1 MKIAIAGSHGL
12 IGTNL
17 VTHFRK
23 SNKNVVRIVR
33 SKEQNGIYWDPETGY
48 INHENLEG
56 CDVIINLCGE
66 KIASLNPF
74 FKNKS
79 KLISSRVNTNLILSK
94 TIAKLKN
101 PPKFFITASATGIYK
116 PSKRRIT
123 ESSKFNRGFLA
134 QLALEWEEASKFYS
148 TDKTKIIN
156 LRLGQVISHD
166 SFYFKALSNISK
178 YMKISSFG
186 NGRQRWPWV
195 SIDDIN
201 GAMEFI
207 IESGQIEGAV
217 NVTNPKLLSCR
228 EILKNFSTYNNSFN
242 FIRVPRI
249 LIRLS
254 TNTYSREILLND
266 YPVFPEKL
274 LSSGFVFKDK
284 SLENYLNNM
293 N

>member
-23 SNKNVVRIVR
+23 SNNNVSRIVR
-33 SKEQNGIYWDPETGY
+33 SKEQNGIYWNPVTGY

-56 CDVIINLCGE
+56 YDVIINLCGE

-79 KLISSRVNTNLILSK
+79 NLISSRVTTNMILSK
-94 TIAKLKN
+94 TIAKLNN

-116 PSKRRIT
+116 PSKRRII
-123 ESSKFNRGFLA
+123 ESSNFNQGFLA
-134 QLALEWEEASKFYS
+134 QLALEWEEASKFYCKE
-148 TDKTKIIN
+148 KTKIIN
-156 LRLGQVISHD
+156 LRFGQVISSD
-166 SFYFKALSNISK
+166 SFYFKSISNISK

-195 SIDDIN
+195 SINDIN
-201 GAMEFI
+201 EAIDFI
-207 IESGQIEGAV
+207 IESNQIEGAV
-217 NVTNPKLLSCR
+217 NLTNPNLLSCK
-228 EILKNFSTYNNSFN
+228 EILKIFSTYNNSSN
-242 FIRVPRI
+242 FIRIPKI
-249 LIRLS
+249 FIKLS
-254 TNTYSREILLND
+254 TNIYSREILLND

-274 LSSGFVFKDK
+274 LNSGFVFKEN
-284 SLENYLNNM
+284 SLENYLSSM

>member
-23 SNKNVVRIVR
+23 SNNNVSRIVR
-33 SKEQNGIYWDPETGY
+33 SKEQNGIYWNPVTGY

-56 CDVIINLCGE
+56 YDVIINLCGE

-79 KLISSRVNTNLILSK
+79 NLISSRVTTNMILSK
-94 TIAKLKN
+94 TIAKLNN

-116 PSKRRIT
+116 PSKRRII
-123 ESSKFNRGFLA
+123 ESSNFNQGFLA
-134 QLALEWEEASKFYS
+134 QLALEWEEASKFYCKE
-148 TDKTKIIN
+148 KTKIIN
-156 LRLGQVISHD
+156 LRFGQVISSD
-166 SFYFKALSNISK
+166 SFYFKSISNISK

-195 SIDDIN
+195 SINDIN
-201 GAMEFI
+201 EAIDFI
-207 IESGQIEGAV
+207 IESNQIEGAV
-217 NVTNPKLLSCR
+217 NLTNPNLLSCK
-228 EILKNFSTYNNSFN
+228 EILKIFSTYNNSSN
-242 FIRVPRI
+242 FIRIPKI
-249 LIRLS
+249 FIKLS
-254 TNTYSREILLND
+254 TNIYSREILLND

-274 LSSGFVFKDK
+274 F
-284 SLENYLNNM
+284 
-293 N
+293 

>member
-17 VTHFRK
+17 VTYFRK
-23 SNKNVVRIVR
+23 SNNNVTRIVR

-148 TDKTKIIN
+148 NNKTKIIN

-201 GAMEFI
+201 EAIEFI

-217 NVTNPKLLSCR
+217 NVTNPNLLSC
-228 EILKNFSTYNNSFN
+228 
-242 FIRVPRI
+242 
-249 LIRLS
+249 
-254 TNTYSREILLND
+254 
-266 YPVFPEKL
+266 
-274 LSSGFVFKDK
+274 
-284 SLENYLNNM
+284 
-293 N
+293 

>member
-23 SNKNVVRIVR
+23 SNNNVSRIVR
-33 SKEQNGIYWDPETGY
+33 SKEQNGIYWNPVTGY

-56 CDVIINLCGE
+56 YDVIINLCGE

-79 KLISSRVNTNLILSK
+79 NLISSRVTTNMILSK
-94 TIAKLKN
+94 TIAKLNN

-116 PSKRRIT
+116 PSKRRII
-123 ESSKFNRGFLA
+123 ESSNFNQGFLA
-134 QLALEWEEASKFYS
+134 QLALEWEEASKFYCKE
-148 TDKTKIIN
+148 KTKIIN
-156 LRLGQVISHD
+156 LRFGQVISSD
-166 SFYFKALSNISK
+166 SFYFKSISNISK

-195 SIDDIN
+195 SINDIN
-201 GAMEFI
+201 EAIDFI
-207 IESGQIEGAV
+207 IESNQIEGAV
-217 NVTNPKLLSCR
+217 NLTNPNLLSCK
-228 EILKNFSTYNNSFN
+228 EILKIFSTYNNSSN
-242 FIRVPRI
+242 FIRIPKI
-249 LIRLS
+249 FIKLS
-254 TNTYSREILLND
+254 TNIYSREILLND

-274 LSSGFVFKDK
+274 LNSSFVFKEK
-284 SLENYLNNM
+284 SLENYLSSM

>member
-23 SNKNVVRIVR
+23 LNNNVTRIVR
-33 SKEQNGIYWDPETGY
+33 SKDQNGIYWDPRTGY
-48 INHENLEG
+48 INHENLDG
-56 CDVIINLCGE
+56 YDVIINLCGE

-74 FKNKS
+74 FKNKNN
-79 KLISSRVNTNLILSK
+79 LISSRVNTNLILSK
-94 TIAKLKN
+94 TIAKLNN

-123 ESSKFNRGFLA
+123 ESSKFNQGFLA

-148 TDKTKIIN
+148 NDKTKIIN
-156 LRLGQVISHD
+156 LRLGQVISSD
-166 SFYFKALSNISK
+166 SFYFKAMSNISK

-195 SIDDIN
+195 SINDISKSID
-201 GAMEFI
+201 FI
-207 IESGQIEGAV
+207 IESNQIEGAV
-217 NVTNPKLLSCR
+217 NVTNPNLLSCK
-228 EILKNFSTYNNSFN
+228 EVLKTFSSYNNSFN
-242 FIRVPRI
+242 FIRVPKI
-249 LIRLS
+249 FIKLS

-274 LSSGFVFKDK
+274 LSSGFVFNEKN
-284 SLENYLNNM
+284 LENHLKNM

>member
-148 TDKTKIIN
+148 NNKTKIIN

>member
-23 SNKNVVRIVR
+23 SNNNVSRIVR
-33 SKEQNGIYWDPETGY
+33 SKEQNGIYWNPVTGY

-56 CDVIINLCGE
+56 YDVIINLCGE

-79 KLISSRVNTNLILSK
+79 NLISSRVTTNMILSK
-94 TIAKLKN
+94 TIAKLNN

-116 PSKRRIT
+116 PSKRRII
-123 ESSKFNRGFLA
+123 ESSNFNQGFLA
-134 QLALEWEEASKFYS
+134 QLALEWEEASKFYCKE
-148 TDKTKIIN
+148 KTKIIN
-156 LRLGQVISHD
+156 LRFGQVISSD
-166 SFYFKALSNISK
+166 SFYFKSISNISK

-195 SIDDIN
+195 SINDIN
-201 GAMEFI
+201 EAIDFI
-207 IESGQIEGAV
+207 IESNQIEGAV
-217 NVTNPKLLSCR
+217 NLTNPNLLSCK
-228 EILKNFSTYNNSFN
+228 EILKIFSTYNNSSN
-242 FIRVPRI
+242 FIRIPKI
-249 LIRLS
+249 FIKLS
-254 TNTYSREILLND
+254 TNIYSREILLND
-266 YPVFPEKL
+266 YPVFPKKL
-274 LSSGFVFKDK
+274 LNSGFVFKEK
-284 SLENYLNNM
+284 SLENYLSSM

>member
-12 IGTNL
+12 IGNNL

-23 SNKNVVRIVR
+23 SNNNVSRIVR
-33 SKEQNGIYWDPETGY
+33 SKEQNGIYWNPVTGY

-56 CDVIINLCGE
+56 YDVIINLCGE

-79 KLISSRVNTNLILSK
+79 NLISSRVTTNMILSK
-94 TIAKLKN
+94 TIAKLNN

-116 PSKRRIT
+116 PSKRRII
-123 ESSKFNRGFLA
+123 ESSNFNQGFLA
-134 QLALEWEEASKFYS
+134 QLALEWEEASKFYCK
-148 TDKTKIIN
+148 DKTKIIN
-156 LRLGQVISHD
+156 LRFGQVISSD
-166 SFYFKALSNISK
+166 SFYFKSISNISK

-195 SIDDIN
+195 SINDIN
-201 GAMEFI
+201 EAIDFI
-207 IESGQIEGAV
+207 IESNQIEGAV
-217 NVTNPKLLSCR
+217 NLTNPNLLSCK
-228 EILKNFSTYNNSFN
+228 EILKIFSTYNNSSN
-242 FIRVPRI
+242 FIRIPKI
-249 LIRLS
+249 FIKLS
-254 TNTYSREILLND
+254 TNIYSREILLND

-274 LSSGFVFKDK
+274 LNSGFVFKEK
-284 SLENYLNNM
+284 SLENYLSSM

>member
-23 SNKNVVRIVR
+23 SNNNVARIVR
-33 SKEQNGIYWDPETGY
+33 SKEQSGIYWDPITGY
-48 INHENLEG
+48 INHEKLEDY
-56 CDVIINLCGE
+56 DVIINLCGE

-74 FKNKS
+74 FSNKS
-79 KLISSRVNTNLILSK
+79 NLISSRVNTNLILSK

-116 PSKRRIT
+116 PSQKRIT

-148 TDKTKIIN
+148 NDKTKIIN
-156 LRLGQVISHD
+156 LRLGQVISSQ
-166 SFYFKALSNISK
+166 SFYFKVLSNISK

-195 SIDDIN
+195 SINDIN
-201 GAMEFI
+201 QSIDFI
-207 IESGQIEGAV
+207 IESNQIEGAV
-217 NVTNPKLLSCR
+217 NVTNPSLLSCK
-228 EILKNFSTYNNSFN
+228 EILRIFSSSNNSFN
-242 FIRVPRI
+242 FIRVPKI
-249 LIRLS
+249 FIILS

-274 LSSGFVFKDK
+274 LKSGFVFKEK
-284 SLENYLNNM
+284 SLEKYLNEIN
-293 N
+293 

>member
-23 SNKNVVRIVR
+23 SNNNVSRIVR
-33 SKEQNGIYWDPETGY
+33 SKEQNGIYWNPVTGY

-56 CDVIINLCGE
+56 YDVIINLCGE

-79 KLISSRVNTNLILSK
+79 NLISSRVTTNMILSK
-94 TIAKLKN
+94 TIAKLNN

-116 PSKRRIT
+116 PSKRRII
-123 ESSKFNRGFLA
+123 ESSNFNQGFLA
-134 QLALEWEEASKFYS
+134 QLALEWEEASKFYCKE
-148 TDKTKIIN
+148 KTKIIN
-156 LRLGQVISHD
+156 LRFGQVISSD
-166 SFYFKALSNISK
+166 SFYFKSISNISK

-195 SIDDIN
+195 SINDIN
-201 GAMEFI
+201 EAIDFI
-207 IESGQIEGAV
+207 IESNQIEGAV
-217 NVTNPKLLSCR
+217 NLTNPNLLSCK
-228 EILKNFSTYNNSFN
+228 EILKIFSTYNNSSN
-242 FIRVPRI
+242 FIRIPKI
-249 LIRLS
+249 FIKLS

-274 LSSGFVFKDK
+274 LNNGFVFKEK
-284 SLENYLNNM
+284 SLENYLSSM